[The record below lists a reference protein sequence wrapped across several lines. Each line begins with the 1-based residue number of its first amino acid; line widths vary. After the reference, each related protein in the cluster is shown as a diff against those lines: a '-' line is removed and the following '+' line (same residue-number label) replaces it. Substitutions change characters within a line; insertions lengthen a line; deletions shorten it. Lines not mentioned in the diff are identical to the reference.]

1 MYLGEI
7 SEALVVHDLMFVF
20 QGIDGKYITLKKND
34 EGFRVSEKVG
44 TCTKDYQNFG
54 REGERPIFA
63 ERQYLIYSQDSF
75 R

>member
-1 MYLGEI
+1 ML
-7 SEALVVHDLMFVF
+7 VHDLMFVF
-20 QGIDGKYITLKKND
+20 QGIDGKYITFKKND

-44 TCTKDYQNFG
+44 TCTKDYYQNCG

-63 ERQYLIYSQDSF
+63 ERRYLISSFYSQDSF